1 MQGVSRSKKKGGRGL
16 AGNLVVAAPKIEVF
30 FSSQVYVPDLL
41 APSKLRALRAR
52 LRDSFKFAFVSRFR
66 YSRIHGPLPRT
77 FSADSLSRR
86 GSAEGVVQSFLFYS
100 SKIRSFLNLCLNSRS
115 PVLPR
120 AETEVRSLVLYFIF
134 TGGWII

>member
-1 MQGVSRSKKKGGRGL
+1 MTLGENIQCKGLAVQKKRRGRGL
-16 AGNLVVAAPKIEVF
+16 AGNLVVAASKIEVL

-52 LRDSFKFAFVSRFR
+52 LRDSFKFAFVYRFH

-86 GSAEGVVQSFLFYS
+86 GSAEGVVQSFLLYS
-100 SKIRSFLNLCLNSRS
+100 SKIRSYLNLCLNSRS
-115 PVLPR
+115 PVLPC
-120 AETEVRSLVLYFIF
+120 AETEVRCLVL
-134 TGGWII
+134 